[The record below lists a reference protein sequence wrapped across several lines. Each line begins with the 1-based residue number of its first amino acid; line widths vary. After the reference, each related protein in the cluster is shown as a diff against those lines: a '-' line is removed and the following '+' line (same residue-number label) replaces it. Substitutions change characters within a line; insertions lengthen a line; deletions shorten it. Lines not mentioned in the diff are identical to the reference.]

1 LVSEYD
7 TSKPAGQGFADRVV
21 QAGEWSIRYRESGTG
36 SPLVWVHGAGGPEIT
51 RGAEL
56 LAERHR
62 VIAVELPGFGDEVND
77 RTQGGVDAAQIVL
90 AFADALGLDRFA
102 LWGTSM
108 GGVVALWTAIAAGD
122 RLDRLILD
130 APAIFRPDGPSPAEL
145 SPEEQLA
152 AFHAHPERKHLSP
165 PDPERMARS
174 WPLVERLV
182 GPAYDEQLAAGAA
195 SLETPTLVLCG
206 SRDGLFGVAPGR
218 ELKRLQPR
226 AQFTIVYDAAH
237 DISGDR
243 PEAFAAYVSDFIER
257 GRTFVVQDRSTLI
270 YA

>member
-1 LVSEYD
+1 MSEYD
-7 TSKPAGQGFADRVV
+7 TSKPAGEGFTDGAV
-21 QAGEWSIRYRESGTG
+21 QAGEWAIRYREAGTG
-36 SPLVWVHGAGGPEIT
+36 SPLLWIHGAGGPAIT
-51 RGAEL
+51 HGAEL

-62 VIAVELPGFGDEVND
+62 VIAIELPGFGDEVNE
-77 RTQGGVDAAQIVL
+77 RTQGGKDAAQIVL

-108 GGVVALWTAIAAGD
+108 GGVVALWTAIVGGD
-122 RLDRLILD
+122 RLERLVLD
-130 APAIFRPDGPSPAEL
+130 APAIFRPEGPSPAEL

-152 AFHAHPERKHLSP
+152 AFHAHPERKHIAP

-182 GPAYDEQLAAGAA
+182 GPAYDEELAAGAA
-195 SLETPTLVLCG
+195 ALAVPTLVLCG
-206 SRDGLFGVAPGR
+206 SRDGLFGTAPGR
-218 ELKRLQPR
+218 ELKRLQQR
-226 AQFTIVYDAAH
+226 VQLTIVYDAAH

-257 GRTFVVQDRSTLI
+257 GPGFVVQDRSTLI